1 MPAHDRLQNARQHLA
16 ASSGTAV
23 TASRTLAAGS
33 IWGGSPEATLPT
45 TYSSQPG
52 DEIRVP
58 AFPMHRQ
65 EVLKWNGWGYR
76 DSGFKI
82 NEDGIVLFEG
92 ERYDFGGTLLP
103 DFLKWMQEERG
114 IDLDKTSFPQ
124 PPFTGEIPPP
134 VRNDAFV
141 RAVEGQHGGLSFDNE
156 DRLFRSHGHTCQEI
170 FALRHGR
177 PGRVP
182 DAVIWPEHHDHVE
195 AIVKAAHEHNTV
207 IIPFGGGTTVSGAVL
222 CPEGETR
229 MIVSLDTSK
238 MNRILWID
246 MENMMARI
254 ECGVVG
260 QALEEKLATY
270 GVCTGHTPDSYEFST
285 LGGWVATRASGM
297 KKNIYGN
304 IEDLVIRAKMVT
316 PTGTIEKSVQSP
328 RMSAGPDVN
337 ELILGSE
344 GTLGVVTEV
353 TMKIRKLPEKVV
365 YDSLVFP
372 TFKQGVDCLL
382 EVARRR
388 LQPASIRLIDN
399 EQFQFGRAMAAEKHG
414 LLEIL
419 MDQIKTFYVTSIKG
433 FGKTDLAVATLLFE
447 GDAEEVK
454 TQQATIHEIASKY
467 GAIIGGEENGKRGYL
482 LTFVI
487 AYIRDI
493 AFDYRY
499 IAESFETSCP
509 HSCVES
515 LCRNV
520 KERLYSL
527 CAEEGIVG
535 TPYASCRVTQV
546 YDTGCCVYFYF
557 GFLHTGLKDPMQSFH
572 NVEVGAREEV
582 LANGGNISH
591 HHGIG
596 KVRKQWY
603 VQTNSPVGASM
614 VRAVKEKVDPKNI
627 FAVGNLLD

>member
-1 MPAHDRLQNARQHLA
+1 MPSADRLSEVGRHVAAAQEGKPARA
-16 ASSGTAV
+16 E
-23 TASRTLAAGS
+23 AGA
-33 IWGGSPEATLPT
+33 WGGAPESTHKA

-58 AFPMHRQ
+58 AFPMKRQ
-65 EVLKWNGWGYR
+65 DVLKWNGWGYN
-76 DSGFKI
+76 DSGF
-82 NEDGIVLFEG
+82 ELRDGGLVFEG
-92 ERYDFGGTLLP
+92 KRYDFGGTKLP
-103 DFLKWMQEERG
+103 DFLKWMEEERG
-114 IDLDKTSFPQ
+114 ISLDKTSMPQ
-124 PPFTGEIPPP
+124 EKFTADIVEPT
-134 VRNDAFV
+134 RNEAFIK
-141 RAVEGQHGGLSFDNE
+141 AVEGSHGGLSFDGE

-170 FALRHGR
+170 WALRHGR
-177 PGRVP
+177 PGRIP

-195 AIVKAAHEHNTV
+195 AIVRAANEYDVV

-222 CPEGETR
+222 CPEGEPR

-254 ECGVVG
+254 EAGVVG
-260 QALEEKLATY
+260 QALEEKLAEY

-304 IEDLVIRAKMVT
+304 IEDLVIRAKMVS
-316 PTGTIEKSVQSP
+316 PRGTFEKSVQSP

-337 ELILGSE
+337 QMILGSE

-353 TMKIRKLPEKVV
+353 TMKIRKLPEAVV
-365 YDSLVFP
+365 YDSIVFP
-372 TFKQGVDCLL
+372 TFSQGTECLI
-382 EVARRR
+382 EVAKKR

-399 EQFQFGRAMAAEKHG
+399 EQFQFGRAMAAEKSY
-414 LLEIL
+414 LQTVMDEI
-419 MDQIKTFYVTSIKG
+419 KGFYVTQIKG

-447 GDAEEVK
+447 GTAEEVK
-454 TQQATIHEIASKY
+454 AQQAAIHAIAGKY
-467 GAIIGGEENGKRGYL
+467 GGLIGGEENGKRGYL

-499 IAESFETSCP
+499 IAESFETACP
-509 HSCVES
+509 HSQVEN

-520 KERLYSL
+520 KERLYAL
-527 CAEEGIVG
+527 CEAEGVEG
-535 TPYASCRVTQV
+535 TPYASCRVTQL

-557 GFLHTGLKDPMQSFH
+557 GFLHTGLKDPMQAFH

-582 LANGGNISH
+582 IANGGNVSH
-591 HHGIG
+591 HHGVG

-603 VQTNSPVGASM
+603 VPTNSPVGADM
-614 VRAVKEKVDPKNI
+614 VRAVKDKLDPKNI